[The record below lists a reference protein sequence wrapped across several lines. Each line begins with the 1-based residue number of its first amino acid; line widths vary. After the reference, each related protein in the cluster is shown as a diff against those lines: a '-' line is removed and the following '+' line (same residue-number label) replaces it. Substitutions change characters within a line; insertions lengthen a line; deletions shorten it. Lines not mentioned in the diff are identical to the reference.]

1 MQESTYSSP
10 SLQASCWENSR
21 RKFIWKSTKSQ
32 DFFCYCCI
40 LLSFPPFLFL
50 LESLDITSAI
60 LEDWSFLFSSVL
72 GFGAQSKMHN
82 TFGSGESVQA
92 RTTNLC
98 RLQFVFISFFFC
110 VIVNTFALLSCWF
123 GRNFTVSPRDL
134 GIRVSIVWISSLK
147 IIVMFYAAAV
157 SENEG
162 GKNDFKK
169 VLLSLNAP
177 EPSDIS

>member
-10 SLQASCWENSR
+10 SLKASCWENSR

-110 VIVNTFALLSCWF
+110 VIVNTFALLSCRF

-162 GKNDFKK
+162 GKMTLKRCCC
-169 VLLSLNAP
+169 P
-177 EPSDIS
+177 